1 MSTFCVR
8 FDPPKRTSRA
18 SFTLARI
25 LFPQCF
31 AIWRAKS
38 CHFSDTK
45 SVKTARSRIVCAMS
59 CHLSRISYELFTRY
73 VTPSA
78 SMSDRQ
84 NAVMVA
90 FFLQGT
96 PSFVIYSCEVVTS
109 HDTLENNL
117 WTFQNFRHDM
127 ARTTSP
133 DPHRH
138 ASPRTLWGVFAS
150 LACQIAWC
158 GVNRLSCQCEA
169 CLRNCRKF
177 ARITE
182 FSSWT
187 GQVEYHLPIAHL
199 SIIEYSSHHSR
210 PVLSC
215 TSRLQ
220 S

>member
-117 WTFQNFRHDM
+117 WTFQNFCHDM

-169 CLRNCRKF
+169 CLRNCRCR
-177 ARITE
+177 RIR
-182 FSSWT
+182 
-187 GQVEYHLPIAHL
+187 
-199 SIIEYSSHHSR
+199 SHHRIFIMNWSSR
-210 PVLSC
+210 ISSADSPFIGHRIFVSSL
-215 TSRLQ
+215 
-220 S
+220 